1 MAQQILNVGTTAND
15 GTGDTLREA
24 MIKTNENFTEL
35 YASPLLASGISV
47 IGNEI
52 TATRSNDDLIL
63 QAAGTG
69 SVVAGALSF
78 KGTSISSTDSTIVNI
93 NEGLVV
99 DGTLTATSFSGDG
112 SAITGL
118 SATALGDLTVVGST
132 IIAPSNADITL
143 SPAGTGS
150 IVLDAIT
157 INDNNITGTRS
168 NDDIKITPSGTG
180 SVVFPAITINDNN
193 ITGTRSNDDIVIT
206 PSGAGSVVLPA
217 ITINDNNI
225 TGTRSNENINITP
238 AGTGTVVVNK
248 LTIDSQIEIEDN
260 EISTTQSNS
269 DLIITPAGTGQ
280 VIMAKVD
287 INGGAIDGTT
297 VGAASATTG
306 VFTTLT
312 ANTSATVDGITLSDN
327 EISTNE
333 SNANLEL
340 SGNGSGGVSI
350 SGFTFP
356 TSDGS
361 SGQFLKTN
369 GAGVLSF
376 ATAGV
381 TLNHSAIADGTTTV
395 STSTTSNIDTF
406 SASSFRSAKYVISA
420 ANSEDSRFEIFEAN
434 ITHDGT
440 NAYVSTFGSTT
451 SGTEPLGTFSAD
463 VSGGNVRFRVTS
475 ITDDDVVYKFQRI
488 ALNV

>member
-1 MAQQILNVGTTAND
+1 MARQILNIGTTAND

-47 IGNEI
+47 SGNEI

-112 SAITGL
+112 SAISGL
-118 SATALGDLTVVGST
+118 SATALGDLSVVGST

-143 SPAGTGS
+143 APAGTG
-150 IVLDAIT
+150 AI
-157 INDNNITGTRS
+157 
-168 NDDIKITPSGTG
+168 
-180 SVVFPAITINDNN
+180 VFPAITINDNN
-193 ITGTRSNDDIVIT
+193 ITGTRT
-206 PSGAGSVVLPA
+206 
-217 ITINDNNI
+217 
-225 TGTRSNENINITP
+225 NENINITP

-269 DLIITPAGTGQ
+269 DLVITPAGTGQ

-287 INGGAIDGTT
+287 INGGAIDGAT

-340 SGNGSGGVSI
+340 SGNGSGGVTI
-350 SGFTFP
+350 SGFVFP
-356 TSDGS
+356 TSDGTN
-361 SGQFLKTN
+361 GQFIKTN

-376 ATAGV
+376 ATAGAS
-381 TLNHSAIADGTTTV
+381 LSNSAIADGTTT
-395 STSTTSNIDTF
+395 TSSSSIANIDTF
-406 SASSFRSAKYVISA
+406 DASTYRSAKYIISA
-420 ANSEDSRFEIFEAN
+420 VNSDDTRYEIFEAN

-440 NAYVSTFGSTT
+440 NAYLTTFGSTT
-451 SGTEPLGTFSAD
+451 SGDVGLGTYSAD
-463 VSGGNVRFRVTS
+463 ISGGNVRLRVVPITS
-475 ITDDDVVYKFQRI
+475 DDIVFKFQRI

>member
-1 MAQQILNVGTTAND
+1 MARQILNIGTTAND

-47 IGNEI
+47 SGNEI

-118 SATALGDLTVVGST
+118 SATALGDLSVVGST

-168 NDDIKITPSGTG
+168 NDDINITPSGTG
-180 SVVFPAITINDNN
+180 AVVFPAITINDNN

-206 PSGAGSVVLPA
+206 PSGTGAVVLPA

-269 DLIITPAGTGQ
+269 DLVITPAGTGQ
-280 VIMAKVD
+280 VVMAKVD
-287 INGGAIDGTT
+287 INGGAIDGAT

-340 SGNGSGGVSI
+340 SGNGSGGVTI
-350 SGFTFP
+350 SGFVFP

-361 SGQFLKTN
+361 NGQFIKTN

-376 ATAGV
+376 ATAGAS
-381 TLNHSAIADGTTTV
+381 LSNSAIADGTTT
-395 STSTTSNIDTF
+395 TSSSSIANIDTF
-406 SASSFRSAKYVISA
+406 DASTYRSAKYFISA
-420 ANSEDSRFEIFEAN
+420 VNSDDTRYEIFEAN

-440 NAYVSTFGSTT
+440 NAYLTTFGSTT
-451 SGTEPLGTFSAD
+451 SGDVGLGTYSAD
-463 VSGGNVRFRVTS
+463 ISGGNVRLRVVPITS
-475 ITDDDVVYKFQRI
+475 DDIVFKFQRI
-488 ALNV
+488 ALNA

>member
-1 MAQQILNVGTTAND
+1 MARQILNIGTTAND

-47 IGNEI
+47 SGNEI

-118 SATALGDLTVVGST
+118 SATALGDLSVVGST

-168 NDDIKITPSGTG
+168 NDDINITPSGTG

-206 PSGAGSVVLPA
+206 PSGTGAVVLPA

-269 DLIITPAGTGQ
+269 DLVITPAGTGQ

-287 INGGAIDGTT
+287 INGGAIDGAT

-340 SGNGSGGVSI
+340 SGNGSGGVTI
-350 SGFTFP
+350 SGFVFP
-356 TSDGS
+356 TSDGTN
-361 SGQFLKTN
+361 GQFIKTN

-376 ATAGV
+376 ATAGAS
-381 TLNHSAIADGTTTV
+381 LSNSAIADGTTT
-395 STSTTSNIDTF
+395 TSSSSIANIDTF
-406 SASSFRSAKYVISA
+406 DASTYRSAKYFISA
-420 ANSEDSRFEIFEAN
+420 VNSDDTRYEIFEAN

-440 NAYVSTFGSTT
+440 NAYLTTFGSTT
-451 SGTEPLGTFSAD
+451 SGDVGLGTYSAD
-463 VSGGNVRFRVTS
+463 ISGGNVRLRVVPITS
-475 ITDDDVVYKFQRI
+475 DDIVFKFQRI
-488 ALNV
+488 ALNA